1 MFGRE
6 SLYRGKAARSWL
18 AKYEAPRKHVVQRP
32 FSRRES
38 GADAIDQKIV
48 KAEGRDVRQ
57 ESSAQKAAAGSREGN
72 ATAVAVRD
80 IEAQHALSERCT
92 PRRAFKSGK
101 ISPRKHDKETET
113 DVKKPRPEPH
123 KDFAGR
129 HAGT

>member
-1 MFGRE
+1 MFRRE

-18 AKYEAPRKHVVQRP
+18 AKYKAPRKHVVQRP
-32 FSRRES
+32 F
-38 GADAIDQKIV
+38 QKIV

-80 IEAQHALSERCT
+80 IEAQHALSERCP

>member
-1 MFGRE
+1 MFRRE

-32 FSRRES
+32 FPRRES

-57 ESSAQKAAAGSREGN
+57 ESSAQKAAAGSRESN

-80 IEAQHALSERCT
+80 IEAQHALS
-92 PRRAFKSGK
+92 
-101 ISPRKHDKETET
+101 
-113 DVKKPRPEPH
+113 
-123 KDFAGR
+123 
-129 HAGT
+129 